1 MVREGGREGSGRLLK
16 SVRGTERL
24 GRRGRGGCEGDLFCS
39 SSSPSA
45 VRRARRLRR
54 ALPDTA
60 VTVLHTDT
68 QKATRILEKMQLTLG
83 VCSFSLRTGPRRKP
97 SANSD
102 PPRQLIR
109 KIPIAKIESEYSST
123 TILQSE
129 YLSTRAVAHGE
140 ATA

>member
-1 MVREGGREGSGRLLK
+1 MREGGTAEGSGRLLK

-60 VTVLHTDT
+60 VTVLH
-68 QKATRILEKMQLTLG
+68 KKRPEFWRKCI
-83 VCSFSLRTGPRRKP
+83 SLWGYAASLCVLVRDE
-97 SANSD
+97 N
-102 PPRQLIR
+102 RQLI
-109 KIPIAKIESEYSST
+109 A
-123 TILQSE
+123 IL
-129 YLSTRAVAHGE
+129 RANVIR
-140 ATA
+140 

>member
-1 MVREGGREGSGRLLK
+1 MVREGGTAEGSGRLLK

-68 QKATRILEKMQLTLG
+68 QKATEMREKMQLTPA
-83 VCSFSLRTGPRRKP
+83 VPESTQVSF
-97 SANSD
+97 
-102 PPRQLIR
+102 
-109 KIPIAKIESEYSST
+109 
-123 TILQSE
+123 
-129 YLSTRAVAHGE
+129 
-140 ATA
+140 